1 MSFVKNIKDKF
12 TELKQNVAYDGDELE
27 SAVSDDD
34 FEDAK
39 IKKARPAAGGIFD
52 DDFPEPP
59 APLGSTYYSPTSA
72 FDDGDKGF
80 EPLNTDFSSSG
91 FRPVETE
98 TPKPAA
104 HTGNIYDINSAKSAP
119 KFKLTFITLHDIYD
133 SKNVAN
139 LMIEKNTIVVVNL
152 SMLSEE
158 ESKRSMDFLDGA
170 KYVTKSVFARFTESI
185 CAFIPSDIELSGDF
199 YNQVEL

>member
-12 TELKQNVAYDGDELE
+12 TEFKQNVAYDGDELE

-39 IKKARPAAGGIFD
+39 IKKERPTAGGIFD

-91 FRPVETE
+91 FRSAETE

-104 HTGNIYDINSAKSAP
+104 HTGNIYDLNAAKSAP